1 METHIKWYH
10 LTNTRNRLTWTALI
24 LICFVATMGSA
35 IENSWFNTFVFDSI
49 TPQPQAVAWMVS
61 GSAITAALAA
71 IIFGAIS
78 DRYRGRMGRRKIF
91 ILLGLPVAGI
101 FTILFPLG
109 TEMKSAELAVAYVV
123 AADCLMMVGFGAA
136 YDGVLSGY
144 ITDITTVHNRGRVQ
158 GILQIVGGVGT
169 LVTSVIA
176 GITIDQFGYQTL
188 FTFIGVAMILVGVG
202 GGLMLQDQPLAAL
215 PEDAARKSL
224 ATEILEN
231 FRWKNIMAN
240 RNLFA
245 LLIAVLV
252 WGCGWYAAT
261 PYLLVYAMRYLGFSA
276 SQLGLAQAIPL
287 VAGMLLAI
295 PAGSLS
301 DKWGRKKTSIL
312 LLIIMTISP
321 GILALVQPG
330 ASLVTLILALI
341 LVMAPMTAWY
351 INYKSWAR
359 DLFPEG
365 KKAQFAG
372 LTVVF
377 VITLPMIIGSNLGSF
392 IISTFGTPIVV
403 NGESGF
409 VPTPVLLWA
418 TSAIT
423 LLSIIPICFIRKNRS
438 AALPQTEAEPD
449 SSN

>member
-1 METHIKWYH
+1 MEKQVKWYH
-10 LTNTRNRLTWTALI
+10 LTGTRNRLTWAALI
-24 LICFVATMGSA
+24 LISFVATMGSA
-35 IENSWFNTFVFDSI
+35 IENSWFNTFVFDNI

-78 DRYRGRMGRRKIF
+78 DRYHGRMGRRKIF
-91 ILLGLPVAGI
+91 ILGGLPIAGL

-109 TEMKSAELAVAYVV
+109 ALMKSAELAVAFVV
-123 AADCLMMVGFGAA
+123 TADCLMMVGFGAA

-144 ITDITTVHNRGRVQ
+144 ITDITTVNNRGRVQ
-158 GILQIVGGVGT
+158 SILQIVGGVGT

-176 GITIDQFGYQTL
+176 GITIDKFGYQAL
-188 FTFIGVAMILVGVG
+188 FTCIGVAMILVGIS
-202 GGLMLQDQPLAAL
+202 GGLMLQDQPLAAT
-215 PEDAARKSL
+215 PEDANRKSL
-224 ATEILEN
+224 AAEILEN

-240 RNLFA
+240 KNLFA
-245 LLIAVLV
+245 LLIAVLI

-261 PYLLVYAMRYLGFSA
+261 PYMLVYAMRYLGFSA
-276 SQLGLAQAIPL
+276 SQLGLAQAVPL
-287 VAGMLLAI
+287 IAGMLLAI

-321 GILALVQPG
+321 AIFALVKPG
-330 ASLVTLILALI
+330 ASIVTLIITLI
-341 LVMAPMTAWY
+341 LLMAPMTAWY

-377 VITLPMIIGSNLGSF
+377 VITLPMIIGSNIGSF
-392 IISTFGTPIVV
+392 VISKFGMPVV
-403 NGESGF
+403 INGEAGF
-409 VPTPVLLWA
+409 IPTPVLFYVTA
-418 TSAIT
+418 AIT
-423 LLSIIPICFIRKNRS
+423 ILSIIPIFFIKQS
-438 AALPQTEAEPD
+438 KVPTLSKAEAE
-449 SSN
+449 

>member
-1 METHIKWYH
+1 MEKQIRWYH
-10 LTNTRNRLTWTALI
+10 LTGTRNRLTWTALI
-24 LICFVATMGSA
+24 LISFVATMGSA

-71 IIFGAIS
+71 ILFGAIS
-78 DRYRGRMGRRKIF
+78 DRYRGRMGRRKLF
-91 ILLGLPVAGI
+91 ILIGLPVAGL

-109 TEMKSAELAVAYVV
+109 ALIKSAEMAVAYVV
-123 AADCLMMVGFGAA
+123 AADCLMMIGFGAA

-144 ITDITTVHNRGRVQ
+144 ITDITTVNNRGRVQ

-176 GITIDQFGYQTL
+176 GITIDKFGYQAL
-188 FTFIGVAMILVGVG
+188 FTCIGVAMILVGIS
-202 GGLMLQDQPLAAL
+202 GGLMLQDQPVARTE
-215 PEDAARKSL
+215 EDEHRKPLLS
-224 ATEILEN
+224 EILEN
-231 FRWKNIMAN
+231 FRWNNIVAN
-240 RNLFA
+240 KNLFA
-245 LLIAVLV
+245 LLIAVLI
-252 WGCGWYAAT
+252 WGSGWYAAT

-276 SQLGLAQAIPL
+276 SQLGLAQAVPL
-287 VAGMLLAI
+287 IAGMLLAI

-321 GILALVQPG
+321 VILGLVKPG
-330 ASLVTLILALI
+330 ASLTTLVLALV
-341 LVMAPMTAWY
+341 LLMAPMTAWY

-377 VITLPMIIGSNLGSF
+377 VITLPMIIGSNIGSF
-392 IISTFGTPIVV
+392 VISTFGTPIVV
-403 NGESGF
+403 NGEAGF
-409 VPTPVLLWA
+409 VPTPVLLFITA
-418 TSAIT
+418 AIT
-423 LLSIIPICFIRKNRS
+423 LLSIIPILLIKHDRPAR
-438 AALPQTEAEPD
+438 LPQTEDE
-449 SSN
+449 

>member
-1 METHIKWYH
+1 MEKQIKWYH
-10 LTNTRNRLTWTALI
+10 LTGTRNRLTWTALI
-24 LICFVATMGSA
+24 LISFVATMGSA

-71 IIFGAIS
+71 ILFGAIS
-78 DRYRGRMGRRKIF
+78 DRYRGRMGRRKLF
-91 ILLGLPVAGI
+91 ILIGLPIAGL

-109 TEMKSAELAVAYVV
+109 ALIKSAEMAVAYVV
-123 AADCLMMVGFGAA
+123 AADCLMMIGFGAA

-144 ITDITTVHNRGRVQ
+144 ITDITTVNNRGRVQ

-176 GITIDQFGYQTL
+176 GITIDKFGYQAL
-188 FTFIGVAMILVGVG
+188 FTCIGVAMILVGIS
-202 GGLMLQDQPLAAL
+202 GGLMLQDQPVARTE
-215 PEDAARKSL
+215 EDEHRKPLLS
-224 ATEILEN
+224 EILEN
-231 FRWKNIMAN
+231 FRWNNIVAN
-240 RNLFA
+240 KNLFA
-245 LLIAVLV
+245 LLIAVLI
-252 WGCGWYAAT
+252 WGSGWYAAT

-276 SQLGLAQAIPL
+276 SQLGLAQAVPL
-287 VAGMLLAI
+287 IAGMLLAI

-321 GILALVQPG
+321 VILGLVKPG
-330 ASLVTLILALI
+330 ASLTTLVLALV
-341 LVMAPMTAWY
+341 LLMAPMTAWY

-377 VITLPMIIGSNLGSF
+377 VITLPMIIGSNIGSF
-392 IISTFGTPIVV
+392 VISTFGTPIVV
-403 NGESGF
+403 NGEAGF
-409 VPTPVLLWA
+409 VPTPVLLFITA
-418 TSAIT
+418 AIT
-423 LLSIIPICFIRKNRS
+423 LLSIIPILLIKHDRP
-438 AALPQTEAEPD
+438 AQLPQTEDE
-449 SSN
+449 

>member
-1 METHIKWYH
+1 MEKQIKWYH
-10 LTNTRNRLTWTALI
+10 LTGTRNRLTWTALI
-24 LICFVATMGSA
+24 LISFVATMGSA

-71 IIFGAIS
+71 IHFGAIS
-78 DRYRGRMGRRKIF
+78 DRYRGRMGRRKLF
-91 ILLGLPVAGI
+91 ILIGLPVAGL

-109 TEMKSAELAVAYVV
+109 ALIQSAEMAVAYVV
-123 AADCLMMVGFGAA
+123 AADCLMMIGFGAA

-144 ITDITTVHNRGRVQ
+144 ITDITTVNNRGRVQ

-176 GITIDQFGYQTL
+176 GITIDKFGYQAL
-188 FTFIGVAMILVGVG
+188 FTCIGVAMILVGIS
-202 GGLMLQDQPLAAL
+202 GGLMLQDQPVARTE
-215 PEDAARKSL
+215 EDEHRKPLLS
-224 ATEILEN
+224 EILEN
-231 FRWKNIMAN
+231 FHWNNIVAN
-240 RNLFA
+240 KNLFA
-245 LLIAVLV
+245 LLIAVLI
-252 WGCGWYAAT
+252 WGSGWYAAT

-276 SQLGLAQAIPL
+276 SQLGLAQAVPL
-287 VAGMLLAI
+287 IAGMLLAI

-321 GILALVQPG
+321 VILGLVKPG
-330 ASLVTLILALI
+330 ASLTTLVLALV
-341 LVMAPMTAWY
+341 LLMAPMTAWY

-377 VITLPMIIGSNLGSF
+377 VITLPMIIGSNIGSF
-392 IISTFGTPIVV
+392 VISTFGTPIVV
-403 NGESGF
+403 NGEAGF
-409 VPTPVLLWA
+409 VPTPVLLFITA
-418 TSAIT
+418 AIT
-423 LLSIIPICFIRKNRS
+423 LLSIIPILLIKHDRPEQ
-438 AALPQTEAEPD
+438 LPQTEDE
-449 SSN
+449 

>member
-1 METHIKWYH
+1 MEKQIKWYH
-10 LTNTRNRLTWTALI
+10 LTGTRNRLTWTALI
-24 LICFVATMGSA
+24 LISFVATMGSA

-71 IIFGAIS
+71 ILFGAIS
-78 DRYRGRMGRRKIF
+78 DRYRGRMGRRKLF
-91 ILLGLPVAGI
+91 ILIGLPIAGL

-109 TEMKSAELAVAYVV
+109 ALIKSAEMAVAYVV
-123 AADCLMMVGFGAA
+123 AADCLMMIGFGAA

-144 ITDITTVHNRGRVQ
+144 ITDITTVNNRGRVQ

-176 GITIDQFGYQTL
+176 GITIDKFGYQAL
-188 FTFIGVAMILVGVG
+188 FTCIGVAMILVGIS
-202 GGLMLQDQPLAAL
+202 GGLMLQDQPVARTE
-215 PEDAARKSL
+215 EDKHRKPLLS
-224 ATEILEN
+224 EILEN
-231 FRWKNIMAN
+231 FRWNNIVAN
-240 RNLFA
+240 KNLFA
-245 LLIAVLV
+245 LLIAVLI
-252 WGCGWYAAT
+252 WGSGWYAAT

-276 SQLGLAQAIPL
+276 SQLGLAQAVPL
-287 VAGMLLAI
+287 IAGMLLAI

-321 GILALVQPG
+321 VILGLVKPG
-330 ASLVTLILALI
+330 ASLTTLVLALV
-341 LVMAPMTAWY
+341 LLMAPMTAWY

-377 VITLPMIIGSNLGSF
+377 VITLPMIIGSNIGSF
-392 IISTFGTPIVV
+392 VISTFGTPIVV
-403 NGESGF
+403 NGEAGF
-409 VPTPVLLWA
+409 VPTPVLLFITA
-418 TSAIT
+418 AIT
-423 LLSIIPICFIRKNRS
+423 LLSIIPILLIKHDRPAR
-438 AALPQTEAEPD
+438 LPQTEDE
-449 SSN
+449 

>member
-1 METHIKWYH
+1 MEKQVKWYH
-10 LTNTRNRLTWTALI
+10 LTGSRNRLTWTALI
-24 LICFVATMGSA
+24 LISFVATMGSA

-91 ILLGLPVAGI
+91 ILIGLPVAGL

-109 TEMKSAELAVAYVV
+109 AWMKSTEMAVAFVV

-144 ITDITTVHNRGRVQ
+144 ITDITTVNNRGRVQ

-176 GITIDQFGYQTL
+176 GITIDKFGYQAL
-188 FTFIGVAMILVGVG
+188 FTCIGVAMILVGIS
-202 GGLMLQDQPLAAL
+202 GGLMLQDQPVARTE
-215 PEDAARKSL
+215 EDEHRKPLLS
-224 ATEILEN
+224 EILEN
-231 FRWKNIMAN
+231 FRWNNIVAN
-240 RNLFA
+240 KNLFA
-245 LLIAVLV
+245 LLIAVLI
-252 WGCGWYAAT
+252 WGSGWYAAT

-276 SQLGLAQAIPL
+276 SQLGLAQAVPL
-287 VAGMLLAI
+287 IAGMLLAI

-321 GILALVQPG
+321 VILGLVKPG
-330 ASLVTLILALI
+330 ASLTTLVLTLILL
-341 LVMAPMTAWY
+341 MAPMTAWY

-377 VITLPMIIGSNLGSF
+377 VITLPMIIGSNIGSF
-392 IISTFGTPIVV
+392 VISTFGTPIVV
-403 NGESGF
+403 NGEAGF
-409 VPTPVLLWA
+409 APTPILLYSTA
-418 TSAIT
+418 AIT
-423 LLSIIPICFIRKNRS
+423 LLSIIPILLIKQDRQAKQ
-438 AALPQTEAEPD
+438 PQAEIE
-449 SSN
+449 

>member
-1 METHIKWYH
+1 MEKQIKWYH
-10 LTNTRNRLTWTALI
+10 LTGTRNRLTWTALI
-24 LICFVATMGSA
+24 LISFVATMGSA

-49 TPQPQAVAWMVS
+49 TPQPQAVAYMVS

-71 IIFGAIS
+71 VLFGAIS

-91 ILLGLPVAGI
+91 ILIGLPVAGL

-109 TEMKSAELAVAYVV
+109 ALVKSAEMAVAYVV

-144 ITDITTVHNRGRVQ
+144 ITDITTVNNRGRVQ

-176 GITIDQFGYQTL
+176 GITIDRFGYQAL
-188 FTFIGVAMILVGVG
+188 FTCIGIAMILVGVC
-202 GGLMLQDQPLAAL
+202 GGLMLQDQPV
-215 PEDAARKSL
+215 ARTEADENKKSL
-224 ATEILEN
+224 IAEILEN
-231 FRWKNIMAN
+231 FRWNNIVAN
-240 RNLFA
+240 KNLFA
-245 LLIAVLV
+245 LLIAVLI
-252 WGCGWYAAT
+252 WGSGWYAAT

-276 SQLGLAQAIPL
+276 SQLGLAQAVPL
-287 VAGMLLAI
+287 IVGMLLAI

-321 GILALVQPG
+321 VVLGLVKPG
-330 ASLVTLILALI
+330 ASITTLILTLI
-341 LVMAPMTAWY
+341 LLMAPMTAWY

-377 VITLPMIIGSNLGSF
+377 VITLPMIIGSNIGSF
-392 IISTFGTPIVV
+392 VISTFGTPIVV
-403 NGESGF
+403 NGEAGF
-409 VPTPVLLWA
+409 VPTPILLYITA
-418 TSAIT
+418 AIT
-423 LLSIIPICFIRKNRS
+423 LLSIIPILLIKQDRQVKQ
-438 AALPQTEAEPD
+438 PQAEIE
-449 SSN
+449 

>member
-1 METHIKWYH
+1 MEKQIKWYH
-10 LTNTRNRLTWTALI
+10 LTGTRNRLTWTALI
-24 LICFVATMGSA
+24 LISFVATMGSA

-49 TPQPQAVAWMVS
+49 TPQPQAVAYMVS

-71 IIFGAIS
+71 VLFGAIS

-91 ILLGLPVAGI
+91 ILIGLPVAGL

-109 TEMKSAELAVAYVV
+109 ALVKSAELAVAYVV

-144 ITDITTVHNRGRVQ
+144 ITDITTVNNRGRVQ

-176 GITIDQFGYQTL
+176 GITIDRFGYQAL
-188 FTFIGVAMILVGVG
+188 FTCIGMAMILVGIC
-202 GGLMLQDQPLAAL
+202 GGLMLQDQPVARTEAD
-215 PEDAARKSL
+215 ENRKSL
-224 ATEILEN
+224 ISEILEN
-231 FRWKNIMAN
+231 FRWNNIVAN
-240 RNLFA
+240 KNLFA
-245 LLIAVLV
+245 LLIAVLI
-252 WGCGWYAAT
+252 WGSGWYAAT

-276 SQLGLAQAIPL
+276 SQLGLAQAVPL
-287 VAGMLLAI
+287 IVGMLLAI

-321 GILALVQPG
+321 VVLGLVKPG
-330 ASLVTLILALI
+330 ASITTLILTLI
-341 LVMAPMTAWY
+341 LLMAPMTAWY

-377 VITLPMIIGSNLGSF
+377 VITLPMIIGSNIGSF
-392 IISTFGTPIVV
+392 VISTFGTPIVV
-403 NGESGF
+403 NGEAGF
-409 VPTPVLLWA
+409 VPTPILLYITA
-418 TSAIT
+418 AIT
-423 LLSIIPICFIRKNRS
+423 LLSIIPILLIKQDRQAKQ
-438 AALPQTEAEPD
+438 PQAEIE
-449 SSN
+449 